1 MTGIRSAFDDIAV
14 FRGRLFLLVAVVGLV
29 IAGLTIPF
37 QLNGRLWSELF
48 NLAHAPVFC
57 GLALLIA
64 GIRDGWVATAA
75 GLFDV
80 FGHSQ
85 PLKSW

>member
-64 GIRDGWVATAA
+64 GIRDPRRMGCHRSRFIRCLRAET
-75 GLFDV
+75 GL
-80 FGHSQ
+80 
-85 PLKSW
+85 